1 MQQRAGLLFI
11 SKKTGRIFLVLEESK
26 WTVPTFVR
34 CRSLLEDAEE
44 LLARYSSGRVLPI
57 ELYVSADQGFEYG
70 SYVCLVEDEF
80 LGSQDE
86 TICWANLDL
95 LPKQIHTGLKN
106 SLNNQLT
113 RTKLD
118 TIMVMSNDT

>member
-34 CRSLLEDAEE
+34 SRSLLEDARD
-44 LLARYSSGRVLPI
+44 LLETYSSGRLLPI

-80 LGSQDE
+80 LGDKQE

-118 TIMVMSNDT
+118 TILVMSNDT

>member
-26 WTVPTFVR
+26 WTVPTFAR
-34 CRSLLEDAEE
+34 KSSLLEDANG
-44 LLARYSSGRVLPI
+44 LLSKYSQGRVLPI
-57 ELYVSADQGFEYG
+57 ELYISADQEFEYG
-70 SYVCLVEDEF
+70 TYVCLIESEF
-80 LGSQDE
+80 LGDPEE
-86 TICWANLDL
+86 TVCWANLDL
-95 LPKQIHTGLKN
+95 LPKQVHTGLKN

-118 TIMVMSNDT
+118 TILVMAND

>member
-34 CRSLLEDAEE
+34 SRSLLEDADE
-44 LLARYSSGRVLPI
+44 LLVRYSTGRVLPI

-70 SYVCLVEDEF
+70 SYVCLVENEF

-118 TIMVMSNDT
+118 TILVMSNDS

>member
-11 SKKTGRIFLVLEESK
+11 SKKTGRIFLILEESK

-34 CRSLLEDAEE
+34 SRSLLEDAEE
-44 LLARYSSGRVLPI
+44 LLSRYSSGRVLPI

-70 SYVCLVEDEF
+70 SYVCLVENEF
-80 LGSQDE
+80 LGGHDE

-118 TIMVMSNDT
+118 TILVMSNDT